1 MATTRSNIPSAWRH
15 GKGPHPPFA
24 PAFQTFV
31 LLDSATRSE
40 PRTWPADVLAHRL
53 PPGER
58 ALPHIGELKAS
69 GIPDVQ
75 RQPRGPANLSGNR
88 RATLDR
94 ISGRHPR
101 RPSCLYSRTWAAVR
115 I

>member
-1 MATTRSNIPSAWRH
+1 LQIFSNLSINFLFCLINNQKNS
-15 GKGPHPPFA
+15 
-24 PAFQTFV
+24 
-31 LLDSATRSE
+31 LD
-40 PRTWPADVLAHRL
+40 PWTWAADVLAHER